1 MESAAIGRVSSV
13 VVGCAESNAPE
24 SNAPPIQLAG
34 GALKRQP
41 EKIFPELPPENFR
54 ECQPLDSLSIFER
67 QPLRMGDV
75 TRLDA
80 TYARDPNFVSRRI
93 ADEVI
98 VLPIRK
104 NLGDLE
110 SIYTLNEVGAR
121 IWELLDGRRTLREI
135 RDVIVGEYQVTDQEA
150 TVDLETFVE
159 HLTAIGALA
168 APAR

>member
-1 MESAAIGRVSSV
+1 
-13 VVGCAESNAPE
+13 
-24 SNAPPIQLAG
+24 
-34 GALKRQP
+34 
-41 EKIFPELPPENFR
+41 
-54 ECQPLDSLSIFER
+54 
-67 QPLRMGDV
+67 MGDV

-80 TYARDPNFVSRRI
+80 TYARDPDFVSRRI